1 MLNASFSIHHMC
13 GRFTLAVPA
22 EQVAAQFQLPTAPE
36 LAPRYNIAPT
46 QQIAVVRAGDADR
59 TLSMMRW
66 GLVPSWAKELSIG
79 ARMINARAE
88 TAAEK
93 PAFRSAMKQRRCLI
107 PADGFYEW
115 QAQPGGKQPFHI
127 RMADG
132 RPFAF
137 AGLWEQWRTPEGQ
150 WLETCT
156 ILTTSA
162 NELMRQLHDR
172 MPVIIPPEQ
181 YALWLDPALHD
192 TEPLQELLTPYP
204 AEEMTARPVSKAV
217 NKVGNDDPSLL
228 APVA

>member
-1 MLNASFSIHHMC
+1 MC

-22 EQVAAQFQLPTAPE
+22 EQVAAQFQLPDAPQ

-46 QQIAVVRAGDADR
+46 QQVAVVRADEGGR
-59 TLSMMRW
+59 TLSLMRW
-66 GLVPSWAKELSIG
+66 GLVPSWAKELAIG
-79 ARMINARAE
+79 AKMINARAE

-115 QAQPGGKQPFHI
+115 QALPGGKQPFYIH
-127 RMADG
+127 MADG
-132 RPFAF
+132 SPFAF
-137 AGLWEQWRTPEGQ
+137 AGLWEQWRTPEGP

-156 ILTTSA
+156 ILTTAA
-162 NELMRQLHDR
+162 NELMRPLHDR

-181 YALWLDPALHD
+181 YARWLDPELRDAG
-192 TEPLQELLTPYP
+192 PLQELLAPY
-204 AEEMTARPVSKAV
+204 AADAMAAMPVSKAV
-217 NKVGNDDPSLL
+217 NKVGNDDPGLI

>member
-46 QQIAVVRAGDADR
+46 QQIAVVRAGDAGR